1 MTRKSGILAAILA
14 GFFLLGSAVPS
25 RALDR
30 DDEKCE
36 RRVHKAEMNL
46 QKAIRRHGEH
56 SPQAEQRRHQ
66 LEEARERCRH
76 DHDHD
81 RDHDHH

>member
-1 MTRKSGILAAILA
+1 MTKKSGVLAAILA
-14 GFFLLGSAVPS
+14 AFFLVGSAVPS

-30 DDEKCE
+30 DDKCE
-36 RRVHKAEMNL
+36 RQVHKAEANL

-56 SPQAEQRRHQ
+56 SEQAEQKRHQ

-76 DHDHD
+76 DHDQ
-81 RDHDHH
+81 DHDHH

>member
-14 GFFLLGSAVPS
+14 AFFVFGSAVPS
-25 RALDR
+25 RAVDR
-30 DDEKCE
+30 DDKCE
-36 RRVHKAEMNL
+36 RRVHQAEENL

-56 SPQAEQRRHQ
+56 SRQAEQRRRQ

-76 DHDHD
+76 DHDDHD
-81 RDHDHH
+81 RR